1 MLRVTLF
8 AVLLATG
15 CRHDIDRGP
24 ENPKPVGVVP
34 LPPASGTPIGYL
46 VDNAT
51 QMKLTDEQLKKLKE
65 LDTSLA
71 ATDDEIDTQLRQIEK
86 PEEEPPEEKG
96 APHHAKNMA
105 PGKNTVTTKDSEKL
119 HQMRKQNDREA
130 LRKAYAVLDPDQQ
143 AEATKILQDHGVES
157 PLAPVKHTRH
167 DDSDG
172 VPMEP

>member
-1 MLRVTLF
+1 MLR
-8 AVLLATG
+8 AVLLAVLLVTG

-24 ENPKPVGVVP
+24 ESPKPVGAVP

-46 VDNAT
+46 VDNAS
-51 QMKLTDEQLKKLKE
+51 QMKLTDEQVAKLKE

-71 ATDDEIDTQLRQIEK
+71 ASDDEIDTQLRQIEK

-105 PGKNTVTTKDSEKL
+105 PGKNTVATKDSEKL
-119 HQMRKQNDREA
+119 HAVRKNNDREA
-130 LRKAYAVLDPDQQ
+130 LKKAYAVLDKDQQ
-143 AEATKILQDHGVES
+143 TEATRILQDHGVES
-157 PLAPVKHTRH
+157 PLAPVKHTKH

-172 VPMEP
+172 IPMEP